1 MTQTPTWQSPTS
13 PNEILV
19 LLGSGNGSFTGP
31 TTLTADNGLSGIAVG
46 DFNRD
51 GDFGLAAANVNSGEV
66 AVFVGG
72 AGGGFT
78 GPTNFS
84 AGDFPNSVAVGD
96 FNHDLRPSLVFTNA
110 GANSVSV
117 LWNDTTTNQA
127 PVAVNDAY
135 STMDLP

>member
-1 MTQTPTWQSPTS
+1 MPS
-13 PNEILV
+13 
-19 LLGSGNGSFTGP
+19 GS
-31 TTLTADNGLSGIAVG
+31 
-46 DFNRD
+46 
-51 GDFGLAAANVNSGEV
+51 
-66 AVFVGG
+66 
-72 AGGGFT
+72 FT

-96 FNHDLRPSLVFTNA
+96 FNHDLRPDLVFTNA

-135 STMDLP
+135 STAEDTP